1 MTTPTPRPDR
11 SLLPALEELAGRDAH
26 FAKAFADCGLPPV
39 RRAPRGLPG
48 LLRIVAAQ
56 QVSAA
61 SARALMARLEAA
73 LPQPTAAGILALGE
87 AGLRAAGFSRPKIRY
102 LLSLGAALGEKRFSL
117 ARLHRLD
124 DEAAI
129 AYLAEQPG
137 FGRWSG
143 EVYLLFSLQRPDVMP
158 AGDLALQVAA
168 QRLKRLRER
177 PDAKKLYALSE
188 AWRPHRSAAARF
200 LWHAYRHPGLPG

>member
-1 MTTPTPRPDR
+1 MTAAKTRPDR
-11 SLLPALEELAGRDAH
+11 TLLPALEELARRDAD

-39 RRAPRGLPG
+39 RRAPKGLDG
-48 LLRIVAAQ
+48 LLGIVAAQ

-61 SARALMARLEAA
+61 SARALIARLREA
-73 LPQPTAAGILALGE
+73 LPEPSAEGLLALGE

-102 LLSLGAALGEKRFSL
+102 LLSLGAALSEKRFSIP
-117 ARLHRLD
+117 RLHRLD

-143 EVYLLFSLQRPDVMP
+143 EVYLLFSLRRPDVMP

-168 QRLKRLRER
+168 QRLKRLPQR
-177 PDAKKLYALSE
+177 PDAKQLYALSD
-188 AWRPHRSAAARF
+188 AWRPYRSAAARF
-200 LWHAYRHPGLPG
+200 LWHAYRHPGLPS